1 MAHARAK
8 PPKNANSVFL
18 PSSETVARVGEELIE
33 ELHSRQ
39 EPRLLRALEM
49 VAPGTALREGID
61 NCVLARSGALIVI
74 GDEDGMAPLL
84 SGGIKLEI
92 DYSPAML
99 FQLAKMDGAI
109 ALSQNATKIMWA
121 NVQLTPDPTI
131 LSRETGTR
139 HRTAE
144 RVSKQTDAL
153 VISISER
160 REVVTLFAG
169 GAKYVLQEIPAV
181 LARAN
186 QALATLD
193 KYRAR
198 FDQVSMRLTALEF
211 EGGVTLHDA
220 LTVLQRSE
228 MVTRMAVE
236 IERYIVEL
244 GAEGRLIEMQLEEML
259 TGLAADRSALV
270 RDYIAE
276 SSEESFTAIMETLPR
291 LPNQDLLD
299 FGRLGELLG
308 YDRKLNTLDFP
319 VTPRG
324 CRILGRIPR
333 LPETI
338 VQNVVREF
346 GTFDVMLAATGGELE
361 SVEGVG
367 EVRAK
372 EIREGLRRLQEINL
386 VDRYLQT

>member
-1 MAHARAK
+1 
-8 PPKNANSVFL
+8 
-18 PSSETVARVGEELIE
+18 
-33 ELHSRQ
+33 
-39 EPRLLRALEM
+39 M

-61 NCVLARSGALIVI
+61 NCVLARTGALIVI

-84 SGGIKLEI
+84 SGGIKLDIE
-92 DYSPAML
+92 YSPAIL

-109 ALSQNATKIMWA
+109 AISQNATKIMWA

-131 LSRETGTR
+131 MTRETGTR

-153 VISISER
+153 VISVSER
-160 REVVTLFAG
+160 REVVTLFAD

-259 TGLAADRSALV
+259 TGVAADRSALV
-270 RDYIAE
+270 RDYLAE
-276 SSEESFTAIMETLPR
+276 STDESFTAIMETLPR

-319 VTPRG
+319 ITPRG
-324 CRILGRIPR
+324 YRILGRVPR
-333 LPETI
+333 LPEAI

-346 GTFDVMLAATGGELE
+346 GTFDVMLAATSGELE
-361 SVEGVG
+361 DVEGVG

>member
-1 MAHARAK
+1 
-8 PPKNANSVFL
+8 
-18 PSSETVARVGEELIE
+18 
-33 ELHSRQ
+33 
-39 EPRLLRALEM
+39 M
-49 VAPGTALREGID
+49 VSPGTAVREGMD
-61 NCVLARSGALIVI
+61 NIVLARTGGLIVI
-74 GDEDGMAPLL
+74 GDEDELAPLL
-84 SGGIKLEI
+84 SGGIKLDIE
-92 DYSPAML
+92 YSPAIL
-99 FQLAKMDGAI
+99 YQLAKMDGAI
-109 ALSQNATKIMWA
+109 TVSHNATKIIWA

-144 RVSKQTDAL
+144 RVSKQTDGL

-160 REVVTLFAG
+160 REVVSLFAG

-220 LTVLQRSE
+220 LTVLQRAE
-228 MVTRMAVE
+228 MVKRMAVE

-259 TGLAADRSALV
+259 VGVGADRSALV
-270 RDYIAE
+270 RDYLVE
-276 SSEESFTAIMETLPR
+276 YSEEGFTAVMEMLPR

-299 FGRLGELLG
+299 FGRLGEVLG
-308 YDRKLNTLDFP
+308 YDRKLNTLDYP
-319 VTPRG
+319 VAPRG
-324 CRILGRIPR
+324 YRILGRIPR
-333 LPETI
+333 LPET
-338 VQNVVREF
+338 VVANVVREF
-346 GTFDVMLAATGGELE
+346 GSLDDILSATSEELE
-361 SVEGVG
+361 
-367 EVRAK
+367 A
-372 EIREGLRRLQEINL
+372 
-386 VDRYLQT
+386 